1 MSQSG
6 ENQNLEELNQSPTKF
21 LEGTTSSQTENIDS
35 NVAGVEGTQ
44 SDYDLI
50 KETHKLYFYFVHKTK
65 TTRCLQTLTTRP
77 M

>member
-21 LEGTTSSQTENIDS
+21 NEGTTSSQTENIDS

-44 SDYDLI
+44 KKAIIL
-50 KETHKLYFYFVHKTK
+50 LGN
-65 TTRCLQTLTTRP
+65 P
-77 M
+77 